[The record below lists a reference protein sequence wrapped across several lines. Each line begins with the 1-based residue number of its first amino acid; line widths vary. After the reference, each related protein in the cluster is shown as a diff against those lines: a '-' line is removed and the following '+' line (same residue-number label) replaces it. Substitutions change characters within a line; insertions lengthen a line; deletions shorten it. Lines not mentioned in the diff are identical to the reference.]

1 MHTLVLSISCSV
13 AVSVLL
19 KVARSHRIDVA
30 QAIAMNYVVASTL
43 CVLLFR
49 PTPASLLTQ
58 ATPWWV
64 LIALGLLLPTI
75 FIAMAGAVRHAGIVL
90 SDAAQRLSLFIP
102 LLASFVVF
110 GETLSGWKGAG
121 IVLALLAL
129 VLLLVRRRVPN
140 TQIEASTHGAGN
152 HWALS
157 TERISHN
164 MGDTHGNGN
173 GNGNGNDTS
182 TALQVVFYLLCVWVG
197 YGVIDILFKQLA
209 KSGAGFANSLLV
221 TFVLAGVVI
230 YSRLFARRT
239 AWNATS
245 LKAGVLL
252 GLLNFG
258 NIYFYVSA
266 HQRFPENPTLVFS
279 AMNIGVISLGTLVGA
294 GFFKER
300 LSLYNIAGI
309 ALAILAIV
317 LLIPR

>member
-19 KVARSHRIDVA
+19 KLARSHRIEVS
-30 QAIAMNYVVASTL
+30 QAIAVNYIAASAL

-49 PTPASLLTQ
+49 PAPMSLLTP

-75 FIAMAGAVRHAGIVL
+75 FITMAGAVRHAGIVL

-102 LLASFVVF
+102 LMASFVLF
-110 GETLSGWKGAG
+110 GEALSAWKATG
-121 IVLALLAL
+121 IALALVAL
-129 VLLLVRRRVPN
+129 VLLLVRRGPVPAHQPQPARQLAHAPHPAQN
-140 TQIEASTHGAGN
+140 YPADKN
-152 HWALS
+152 K
-157 TERISHN
+157 
-164 MGDTHGNGN
+164 DGNG
-173 GNGNGNDTS
+173 S
-182 TALQVVFYLLCVWVG
+182 SSALKAVFFLLCVWVG

-209 KSGAGFANSLLV
+209 RSGAAFSSSLLV
-221 TFVLAGVVI
+221 TFVLAGIVI
-230 YSRLFARRT
+230 FSWLLIRRT
-239 AWNATS
+239 QWDASS
-245 LKAGVLL
+245 LKAGVIL

-300 LSLYNIAGI
+300 LSMFNIAGI
-309 ALAILAIV
+309 ALAITAIV
-317 LLIPR
+317 FLIPR

>member
-19 KVARSHRIDVA
+19 KVARSRQIEVI
-30 QAIAMNYVVASTL
+30 QAIAVNYVVATL
-43 CVLLFR
+43 LCLLLFR
-49 PTPASLLTQ
+49 PAPSSLLTP

-64 LIALGLLLPTI
+64 LILLGLMLPTI
-75 FIAMAGAVRHAGIVL
+75 FLAMAAAVRYAGIVL

-102 LLASFVVF
+102 LIASFLLF
-110 GETLSGWKGAG
+110 GEVLSLNKAGG
-121 IVLALLAL
+121 IVLALVAL
-129 VLLLVRRRVPN
+129 VLLLMQRGQN
-140 TQIEASTHGAGN
+140 SMNGDAASTPAQ
-152 HWALS
+152 S
-157 TERISHN
+157 SHK
-164 MGDTHGNGN
+164 
-173 GNGNGNDTS
+173 
-182 TALQVVFYLLCVWVG
+182 AIFYLLCVWVG

-209 KSGAGFANSLLV
+209 RSGAAFSSSLLV
-221 TFVLAGVVI
+221 TFVLAGIVI
-230 YSRLFARRT
+230 FSGLFVQRT
-239 AWNATS
+239 RWHLPS

-300 LSLYNIAGI
+300 LNLYNIAGI
-309 ALAILAIV
+309 ALAIVAIV